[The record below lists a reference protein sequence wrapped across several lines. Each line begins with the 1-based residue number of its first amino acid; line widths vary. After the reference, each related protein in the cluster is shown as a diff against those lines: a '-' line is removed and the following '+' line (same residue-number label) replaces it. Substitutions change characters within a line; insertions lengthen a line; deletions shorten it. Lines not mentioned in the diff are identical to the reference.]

1 MTKDRSL
8 LFICAAFII
17 GAFFA
22 GNLKELSVI
31 QKTINSTNIE
41 EVNNVDS

>member
-1 MTKDRSL
+1 MIKDKSL
-8 LFICAAFII
+8 WIICGAFII
-17 GAFFA
+17 GALFA

-41 EVNNVDS
+41 EVNNVE